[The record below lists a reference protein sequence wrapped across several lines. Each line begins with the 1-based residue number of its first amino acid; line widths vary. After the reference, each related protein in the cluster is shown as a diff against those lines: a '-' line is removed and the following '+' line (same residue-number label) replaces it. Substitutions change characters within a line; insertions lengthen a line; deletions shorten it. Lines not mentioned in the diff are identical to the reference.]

1 MCFETQISVLWKGGF
16 AFSNTNKLLK
26 TQIGY
31 GWKHKLISQ
40 NTNFKKENLPFVHT
54 NESAFVKHKFAFQN
68 TDSLLQKA
76 DTCFITKHKFAFL
89 KFVFCWVKFVFS
101 KKKLFV
107 FCLICVLKIG
117 QIQKGIFVFL
127 QKSNLSFKR

>member
-54 NESAFVKHKFAFQN
+54 NESAFVKHKFAF
-68 TDSLLQKA
+68 SKHR
-76 DTCFITKHKFAFL
+76 FVITKSGYVFYYKTQICLFEICVLLGQICVFKKKIICVLSNLCFENRSNSKRHICVSTKS
-89 KFVFCWVKFVFS
+89 KFVF
-101 KKKLFV
+101 
-107 FCLICVLKIG
+107 
-117 QIQKGIFVFL
+117 
-127 QKSNLSFKR
+127 